1 MIPNLLILLK
11 LNSWYKWEVI
21 TSGNISPISSTIC
34 LRSVDGCL
42 IHLIRKCIYIEP
54 MKTHTDERNL
64 EMLVLSSNCLNN
76 RSPEPSHQAQIRN
89 PRSAESDHL
98 TIDLYSKQTQSSIP
112 FTFFSPFPHTL
123 PPLILKWQYWCS
135 FYVLKNNILS
145 MLGAVWS

>member
-21 TSGNISPISSTIC
+21 TSGNISPISSTIR

-64 EMLVLSSNCLNN
+64 EMLVLSSKLSSKLFKQQVPRTKSPSTNKESALSWKRSLNHWSVFKTN
-76 RSPEPSHQAQIRN
+76 
-89 PRSAESDHL
+89 
-98 TIDLYSKQTQSSIP
+98 TIFD
-112 FTFFSPFPHTL
+112 TFHIFFPFPSYSTT
-123 PPLILKWQYWCS
+123 IKWS
-135 FYVLKNNILS
+135 ESGNIDAAFMFWKTIS
-145 MLGAVWS
+145 